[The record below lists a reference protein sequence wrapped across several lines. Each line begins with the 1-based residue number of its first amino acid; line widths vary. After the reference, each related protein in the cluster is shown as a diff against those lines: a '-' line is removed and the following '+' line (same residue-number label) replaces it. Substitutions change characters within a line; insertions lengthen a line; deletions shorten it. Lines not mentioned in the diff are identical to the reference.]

1 MRVIGEFEIDDDP
14 ARLDRD
20 AVWAWLSTEAYWGR
34 WRHRE
39 HLERQLDA
47 AWRVV
52 GLYRGDRTLGSARA
66 VSDGVSFAYLADV
79 WLDPSVRGHGLGVA
93 LVETMLAGG
102 PGMRWSLHTRDAH
115 GLYTRFGF
123 TPPDATLLERRA
135 DPEMILRGR
144 DPVVP
149 AAMSFR
155 RRCGLPCDTAA
166 DAAPSPRGPRP

>member
-1 MRVIGEFEIDDDP
+1 MKRVIGEFEIDDDP

-39 HLERQLDA
+39 HLERQLDV

-79 WLDPSVRGHGLGVA
+79 WVDPSVRGHGLGVA
-93 LVETMLAGG
+93 LVEVMLAGG
-102 PGMRWSLHTRDAH
+102 PGMRWSLHTKDAH
-115 GLYTRFGF
+115 GLYARFGF
-123 TPPDATLLERRA
+123 GPPDETVLERPA
-135 DPEMILRGR
+135 SPEVILRGELTGSGGAGG
-144 DPVVP
+144 DEFP
-149 AAMSFR
+149 AEAR
-155 RRCGLPCDTAA
+155 
-166 DAAPSPRGPRP
+166 SPL

>member
-1 MRVIGEFEIDDDP
+1 MGGFEIDDDP

-20 AVWAWLSTEAYWGR
+20 AVWAWLSTDAYWGR
-34 WRHRE
+34 WRLRE

-52 GLYRGDRTLGSARA
+52 GVYRGDRTLGSARA

-79 WLDPSVRGHGLGVA
+79 WVDPSVRGHGLGVA

-123 TPPDATLLERRA
+123 TGPDETLLERPA
-135 DPEMILRGR
+135 DPEMILRR
-144 DPVVP
+144 DVV
-149 AAMSFR
+149 AGGDEFQAEMR
-155 RRCGLPCDTAA
+155 
-166 DAAPSPRGPRP
+166 SPL